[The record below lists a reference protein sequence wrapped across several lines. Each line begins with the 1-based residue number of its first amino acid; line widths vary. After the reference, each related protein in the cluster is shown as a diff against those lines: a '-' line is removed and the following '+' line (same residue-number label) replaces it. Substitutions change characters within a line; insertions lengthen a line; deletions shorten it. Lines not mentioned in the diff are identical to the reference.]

1 MAVTGSVV
9 QEGVDSNT
17 HSSLFPDRLIVHFHF
32 VFQATGQVALS
43 ISLIVISCVFLSP
56 FLPPLVTE
64 SKKVNPLDPVP
75 TGKPLVIPHETI
87 FSKLIAQAAHSSHL
101 MLVIKTSLGHACHG
115 HITVFITIHPVKRGL
130 SSIVASIVAS

>member
-17 HSSLFPDRLIVHFHF
+17 HSSLFPDRLIVHF

-75 TGKPLVIPHETI
+75 TGKPLVIPHETV
-87 FSKLIAQAAHSSHL
+87 FSKLIAQAAHSSHS
-101 MLVIKTSLGHACHG
+101 MLVLAVTSGIDERNPHQ
-115 HITVFITIHPVKRGL
+115 TVFVTIHPVKSGL
-130 SSIVASIVAS
+130 LAIVASIVAS

>member
-9 QEGVDSNT
+9 KEGVDLNS
-17 HSSLFPDRLIVHFHF
+17 HSLFPDRSIVHFG
-32 VFQATGQVALS
+32 FQATGQVALS

-75 TGKPLVIPHETI
+75 TGKPLVIPHETV

-101 MLVIKTSLGHACHG
+101 MLVLAVTSGIDERGPHQ
-115 HITVFITIHPVKRGL
+115 TVFVTIHPVKSGL
-130 SSIVASIVAS
+130 SAIVASMVAS

>member
-1 MAVTGSVV
+1 MAVTGLEVRLGFGSTN
-9 QEGVDSNT
+9 S
-17 HSSLFPDRLIVHFHF
+17 HSSLSPDRLIVHF